1 MKITWPDG
9 VLQIPSVG
17 PARQI
22 PQDLPDWNAT
32 LWVTEDG
39 QPWRRQMNSA
49 TREVTWK
56 PVAPTL
62 RVDSDQFG
70 ITNPSFVPELSMIA
84 LAWRHRKQNRGPAR
98 AQLIDPS
105 GDVHAD
111 NVQWKD
117 EDDAPESGDFSGE
130 TWRDLEWGS
139 GVQTAPRGYRIS
151 SRGRLYS
158 PYSRQLTRGHYYKGH
173 RYAGLNNGL
182 LVNLTIASGLAPDT
196 ISLPAYLE
204 RAYNAFARGK
214 SPSQHARQRGILDD
228 TAMGYYI
235 KIAPYVPDAHVIAQ
249 RYVHPPLWNA
259 VASLPKVIRN
269 GPLSEVRVHVVETL
283 GRELDVR
290 DMKELMLARV
300 CLVGAT

>member
-39 QPWRRQMNSA
+39 QPWRRQRNSA

-84 LAWRHRKQNRGPAR
+84 LAWRHRKPNRGPAR

-105 GDVHAD
+105 GVVHAD

-117 EDDAPESGDFSGE
+117 EDDAPESGDFSSE
-130 TWRDLEWGS
+130 TWSDLEWVS
-139 GVQTAPRGYRIS
+139 GAQMAPQGYRIS

-158 PYSRQLTRGHYYKGH
+158 PYSHQLTRGHYYKGH

-182 LVNLTIASGLAPDT
+182 LVNLTVASGLAPDT
-196 ISLPAYLE
+196 IPLPKYLE
-204 RAYNAFARGK
+204 RAYNAFARGT
-214 SPSQHARQRGILDD
+214 SPSQHAHQRGILDD

-235 KIAPYVPDAHVIAQ
+235 KVAPYVPVAHEIA
-249 RYVHPPLWNA
+249 RRFVPPQLWNTISA
-259 VASLPKVIRN
+259 LPKVILS
-269 GPLSEVRVHVVETL
+269 GPLSEVREHVVESL
-283 GRELDVR
+283 GRELDMR
-290 DMKELMLARV
+290 EMKELMLARV
-300 CLVGAT
+300 CLVGAN